1 MKKYCSLLILALALL
16 SLSSC
21 KKSLNVNADWKDVTV
36 VYGLLDQNEPV
47 HYVKITKAFL
57 GPGDALQFAQIADS
71 SNYDTLQVSMEE
83 YNSSIL
89 LRTIVLDT
97 TTITNKDSGVFYFPT
112 QRVYYTTAKLSAG
125 LTYHL
130 IIKVIKNGKAQKE
143 VEGYAD
149 LIGQMDIAIPIS
161 VAKASFQ
168 SGKTTEVKWTSA
180 TGGIRYQVN
189 IRIRYAETQVDVPNS
204 TIIKSLDWLAL
215 TDIKSISSKGGQ
227 TMDLFINGD
236 GFYTFMG
243 SQLKSDTVNGHMVT
257 RALRNCDFIF
267 TVGSEDLSTYMDVT
281 SPSMTIIQ
289 EKPAFTD
296 ITNGIGLFSAR
307 TVQSVDSLSFSV
319 NTLAEIKT
327 NVHTKNLGF

>member
-89 LRTIVLDT
+89 LRTIALRDT
-97 TTITNKDSGVFYFPT
+97 MITNKDSGVFYFPT

-130 IIKVIKNGKAQKE
+130 IIKVIKNGVAQKE

-149 LIGQMDIAIPIS
+149 LIGQMDI
-161 VAKASFQ
+161 
-168 SGKTTEVKWTSA
+168 
-180 TGGIRYQVN
+180 
-189 IRIRYAETQVDVPNS
+189 RIRYAETQVDVPNS
-204 TIIKSLDWLAL
+204 TVIKSLDWLAL

-227 TMDLFINGD
+227 TMDYFINGD

-243 SQLKSDTVNGHMVT
+243 SQLKSDTVNGHVVT
-257 RALRNCDFIF
+257 RALRSCDFIF

-289 EKPAFTD
+289 ERPAFTD

-307 TVQSVDSLSFSV
+307 TVQAVDSLDFSV